1 MKSSY
6 GMWIKAYERSPV
18 KELNLINCDF
28 RNISFGNYIEYVEEI
43 NLADFTIKSQ
53 KLDMKARGVEIFN
66 FY

>member
-1 MKSSY
+1 MDKQ
-6 GMWIKAYERSPV
+6 ERSPV

-28 RNISFGNYIEYVEEI
+28 RNSFGNYIEYVEEI

-66 FY
+66 FIS